1 MKEKFKFIQNSLEAL
16 QQDENFL
23 KQIDRG
29 LKALIKSLADNKKI
43 LIAGDGGSATQAS
56 HMTGEIVGRF
66 KCDRP
71 AMAAVS
77 LYDLA
82 ATTAISNDYGYSQ
95 VFSRFVQG
103 LGQPGD
109 VLFSLSTSG
118 NSQNCLEAMDM
129 AKKKNLVNITLLGKD
144 GGKMKE
150 LSDIAI
156 VVPCDDTPLIQEIHL
171 MIIHYLCQEIEKY
184 FITSSETHD

>member
-1 MKEKFKFIQNSLEAL
+1 
-16 QQDENFL
+16 
-23 KQIDRG
+23 
-29 LKALIKSLADNKKI
+29 
-43 LIAGDGGSATQAS
+43 
-56 HMTGEIVGRF
+56 MTGEIVGRF

-82 ATTAISNDYGYSQ
+82 ATTAIGNDYGYSQ

-109 VLFSLSTSG
+109 VLFLISTSG
-118 NSQNCLEAMDM
+118 NSQNCLEAMGM
-129 AKKKNLVNITLLGKD
+129 AKEKKLVTLGLLGKD

-156 VVPCDDTPLIQEIHL
+156 VVPCNDTPLVQEIHL
-171 MIIHYLCQEIEKY
+171 MIIHYLCQEIEKH
-184 FITSSETHD
+184 FITSKQNHD